1 MAAQD
6 IVQNMITRLGQ
17 SQGERLPP
25 ELAADFFRV
34 DERDA
39 ETLLAQAR
47 TLAETMPF
55 YSRDPEAASG
65 DWGHFFPADSAALS
79 ADDGSI
85 KPHLGLFATFLELYR
100 RPQAALNRF
109 TARHMD
115 FQFSRVLRFLPRPA
129 RPDRAHVVIELKKG
143 ATPIAITPAHRFSA
157 GKDKRGV
164 EQIYRPIRE
173 TVVGSAR
180 IGALHSVFRGEGV
193 HFAPVANSADGLG
206 EPLPKA
212 QPRWRAFGGPDLPPA
227 QIGLALASPVLAMQE
242 GTRQISVSL
251 TLAHLD
257 AGVHTATALAAA
269 FEAYVTGPKGWL
281 GPFDLDGSLAGG
293 TLRLAFTLQATEAA
307 VVNYSAAIHGA
318 SLSSIAPVLQLLL
331 KPNAALR
338 YADLE
343 NIGLGVAQIQVN
355 VSGLTS
361 LALEN
366 DHGTLNPKKAF
377 HPFGPQP
384 VVGSRFMIGSAEA
397 LSKRLLDL
405 KVHLDWQGA
414 PANLYNHY
422 ASYAHRNRLNNGVNA
437 RLSYQ
442 DRSGQLQSASQD
454 LMARD
459 ANGVSTLSP
468 NPPPPAPE
476 TYQSEANEAR
486 IFSLRFSGSAIG
498 RWLGLRF
505 QMRRPIYLR
514 PHIPAPSPRNGFITV
529 SLEEDFLHADY
540 RKESVQHAMAQDGIV
555 LAEPWT
561 PSVQSIRLDYSAVS
575 DAVDM
580 GANDEDAFASLDLQL
595 FHIGCF
601 GQRREHA
608 FIRRNL
614 PFAADPQLRLLPHYP
629 HEGELLIGL
638 SGLKAGDGISLL
650 LQAAEGSAD
659 PELAAQ
665 KLEWAVLCDNHW
677 RTLTPQE
684 LSLDSSNALRTTG
697 IVALTLPRETDLDN
711 TWLPAG
717 RVWLR
722 AAIARD
728 SGAACQL
735 IGVAANAVEVEFLDQ
750 GNDPDHLLHTLPAGS
765 LAKLKTPQAEIKKLE
780 QPYAG
785 FGGTPTESTEH
796 LTRRAAER
804 LRHRSRCIT
813 PWDYERMLLDAFP
826 GVHRVKCIPHASE
839 TSWLAPGHVMLIAI
853 PDLRNQNAVDKLR
866 PRVDLNTLTR
876 MREYAQAH
884 CGMQVS
890 IKVRNP
896 EYQRVRA
903 DFKVRFHAGCPF
915 NFYRNEL
922 EQALIRALSPWA
934 FDAEREISF
943 NGRLY
948 RSVLLDFIEELPY
961 VDFVSDFR
969 LGIVDDAG
977 VLHDAAVTTAASPAA
992 ILVSDAAHA
1001 IAEIP

>member
-25 ELAADFFRV
+25 ELDADFFRV

-39 ETLLAQAR
+39 ATLLAQAR
-47 TLAETMPF
+47 TLAESMPF
-55 YSRDPEAASG
+55 YSHDPDAPSG
-65 DWGHFFPADSAALS
+65 DWRHFFPADSAALS
-79 ADDGSI
+79 AEDGSV

-115 FQFSRVLRFLPRPA
+115 FQFNRVLRFLPRPA
-129 RPDRAHVVIELKKG
+129 RPDHAHVLIELKKG
-143 ATPIAITPAHRFSA
+143 APPVAITPAHRFSA

-173 TVVGSAR
+173 TVIGS
-180 IGALHSVFRGEGV
+180 GKVEALHSVFRGDGV
-193 HFAPVANSADGLG
+193 HFAPLANSADGLG
-206 EPLPKA
+206 AALPKEN
-212 QPRWRAFGGPDLPPA
+212 PRWRAFGGPDLPQA

-242 GTRQISVSL
+242 GTRQVTVSL

-281 GPFDLDGSLAGG
+281 GPFDLIGSLAGG
-293 TLRLAFTLQATEAA
+293 TLKLAFTLPATDAA
-307 VVNYSAAIHGA
+307 VVNYSAAVHGA
-318 SLSSIAPVLQLLL
+318 SFSSISPVLQLLH
-331 KPNAALR
+331 KADATLR

-343 NIGLGVAQIQVN
+343 NVGLGVAQIQVN
-355 VSGLTS
+355 VTGLSS

-377 HPFGPQP
+377 QPFGPQP
-384 VVGSRFMIGSAEA
+384 VSGSRFMIGSVEA

-405 KVHLDWQGA
+405 KVHLGWQGA
-414 PANLYNHY
+414 PASLYNHY
-422 ASYAHRNRLNNGVNA
+422 ADYAHRSRLNNGVNA

-459 ANGVSTLSP
+459 ASGVSTLSP
-468 NPPPPAPE
+468 NPPPPAP
-476 TYQSEANEAR
+476 QAHHSEANEAR

-498 RWLGLRF
+498 RWLGQRF

-514 PHIPAPSPRNGFITV
+514 PNIPAPSLRNGFITV

-540 RKESVQHAMAQDGIV
+540 RKESVQHALAQDGIV

-561 PSVQSIRLDYSAVS
+561 PTVQSIRLDYSAVS

-580 GANDEDAFASLDLQL
+580 SANDEDAFASLDLQL
-595 FHIGCF
+595 FHVGCF

-614 PFAADPQLRLLPHYP
+614 PFVTDPQLRLLPHYP
-629 HEGELLIGL
+629 DEGELLIGL
-638 SGLKAGDGISLL
+638 GGLQAGDSVSLL

-677 RTLTPQE
+677 RALTPQE
-684 LSLDSSNALRTTG
+684 LSFDSSNALRTTG
-697 IVALTLPRETDLDN
+697 IVALALPSETDLDN

-735 IGVAANAVEVEFLDQ
+735 IAVAANAVELEFVDQ
-750 GNDPDHLLHTLPAGS
+750 GNDPDHLLHALPAGS

-785 FGGTPTESTEH
+785 FGGVPTENSAH

-804 LRHRSRCIT
+804 LRHRDRCIT
-813 PWDYERMLLDAFP
+813 PWDYERMLLEAFP
-826 GVHRVKCIPHASE
+826 GVHRVKCIPHASD

-866 PRVDLNTLTR
+866 PRVDLNTLTL
-876 MREYAQAH
+876 MHEYAQAH
-884 CGMQVS
+884 CGMQVR

-896 EYQRVRA
+896 DYQRVRA
-903 DFKVRFHAGCPF
+903 DFKVRFHAGHPF

-948 RSVLLDFIEELPY
+948 RSVLLDLVEELPY

-969 LGIVDDAG
+969 LGLVDDAG
-977 VLHDAAVTTAASPAA
+977 VLHDAAVITAASPAA